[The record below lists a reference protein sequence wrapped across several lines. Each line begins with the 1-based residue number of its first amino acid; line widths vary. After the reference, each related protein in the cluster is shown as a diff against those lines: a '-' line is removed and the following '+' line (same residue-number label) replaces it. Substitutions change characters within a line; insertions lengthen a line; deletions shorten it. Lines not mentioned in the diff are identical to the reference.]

1 MEQIQLLNNLSKII
15 VFLLL
20 FFSFFLITVKSKNR
34 KSNNLFAFFFIL
46 IAFDISALFLKKW
59 YLENP
64 IIDNL
69 RIASSLLQLPILYFY
84 VLSVCYSNIKIT
96 LKNWTH
102 GLLFSITLFFILFTK
117 KTQTTFLVFQVISE
131 IQYFFYIILIFINL
145 KNYKNIYLENYTN
158 LKKLNYKWLVQMIS
172 VLLLAHFFVISKL
185 FVHFTGNTKNQMLF
199 NSIVTISALLVSSYF
214 VLKAL
219 YQPQI
224 FSGIDYETVTI
235 SNLIKKPKT
244 QKLELN
250 SEAKEKIKVLKAYMK
265 EKEPFLNP
273 ELTIQNLASQI
284 GFSQKEVS
292 IIINQYMDKHFFD
305 FINDYRITKAM
316 SILENPKEKE
326 LTVLEILYSV
336 GFNSKSSF
344 NTAFKK
350 HSSLTPAEYRKKA
363 LSEK

>member
-1 MEQIQLLNNLSKII
+1 MEQTQLLNNLSKII

-20 FFSFFLITVKSKNR
+20 FFSFFLITVKTKNK
-34 KSNNLFAFFFIL
+34 KSNYLFAFFFIL
-46 IAFDISALFLKKW
+46 IAFDISALFLKNW
-59 YLENP
+59 YIENP

-84 VLSVCYSNIKIT
+84 VLSVCYSNIKIN
-96 LKNWTH
+96 LKNWAH
-102 GLLFSITLFFILFTK
+102 GLLFIIIFLFILFTK
-117 KTQTTFLVFQVISE
+117 KTKTTFIIFQAISE

-172 VLLLAHFFVISKL
+172 ILLLAHLFVIFKL
-185 FVHFTGNTKNQMLF
+185 FVHIAGDTKNQILF
-199 NSIVTISALLVSSYF
+199 NSVITISALLVSSYF

-244 QKLELN
+244 QKLEIN
-250 SEAKEKIKVLKAYMK
+250 SETEEKIKVLKAFMT

-273 ELTIQNLASQI
+273 ELTIQNLATQI
-284 GFSQKEVS
+284 GFSQKELS
-292 IIINQYMDKHFFD
+292 KIINQYMDKHFFD
-305 FINDYRITKAM
+305 FINDYRITKAL
-316 SILENPKEKE
+316 SILENPKEKD
-326 LTVLEILYSV
+326 LTILEILYSV

-350 HSSLTPAEYRKKA
+350 HSYLTPAEYRKKV